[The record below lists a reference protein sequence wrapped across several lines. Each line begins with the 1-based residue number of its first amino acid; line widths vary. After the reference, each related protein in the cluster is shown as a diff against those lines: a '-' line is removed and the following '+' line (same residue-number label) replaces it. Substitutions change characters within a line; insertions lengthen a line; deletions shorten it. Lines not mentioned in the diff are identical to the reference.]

1 VIDLWSA
8 AIHRRFLCRAKL
20 ENGSRPERKAA
31 MNRRTPKLSPA
42 MKSSNHIL
50 VLFLLA
56 GTLTAGCGHSGPERY
71 EVSGSVSFA
80 GEKVAEGAVAFV
92 PIGDTKGPKV
102 GGNIQQGQYHIERSG
117 GPVAGRHRVEI
128 TCIRKTGR
136 QIDAGG
142 RKIEQMVNVLPAK

>member
-1 VIDLWSA
+1 
-8 AIHRRFLCRAKL
+8 
-20 ENGSRPERKAA
+20 
-31 MNRRTPKLSPA
+31 M
-42 MKSSNHIL
+42 
-50 VLFLLA
+50 
-56 GTLTAGCGHSGPERY
+56 AGCGHSGPQRY

-80 GEKVAEGAVAFV
+80 GEKVPEGAVAFV

-102 GGNIQQGQYHIERSG
+102 GGNIQQGQYHIDRSG

-142 RKIEQMVNVLPAK
+142 RKIDQTVNVLPAKYSGENVRIGRRNPAERQERLQLRSRLPNRTA